1 LNEEVDWYAMDE
13 ERVREIEA
21 RIADLER
28 RWPRHSAPPALYAEL
43 EELESELEEARGA
56 GDGDGDGRTASTG

>member
-1 LNEEVDWYAMDE
+1 MDE
-13 ERVREIEA
+13 DRVKELEA

-28 RWPRHSAPPALYAEL
+28 RWPKHSAPPALYREL

-56 GDGDGDGRTASTG
+56 GDGDGDGGTASAG